1 MALER
6 RRHPRHRPFAEV
18 QCRLQEDA
26 GAYKEAALLLDLSE
40 GGCSLRLATPPRG
53 GVLLLLEL
61 ALKPDLVLLQL
72 QCQMTARCAL
82 GDTWQISLA
91 FREISAEVAMQL
103 RTSLASDCFMPA
115 IADAPASLRKHWR
128 VDQWAAFLTA
138 QDLPVMARSK
148 KALLTLEADEA
159 ASISARDLADLA
171 NGDPFLCLCLLRD
184 AENRRSSR
192 LGHETSTP
200 LAAVMQIGSKGFREQ
215 LMSCPV
221 TDENMRGL
229 ARCEAR
235 ASAACRLAGQW
246 STARSDVL
254 PDELMMAALL
264 GEMGELM
271 LWHFAPELPQAAHDA
286 LASGEAHRSA
296 EAQEL
301 GCGFKFKDLTLKCVE
316 IWRLP
321 KIIVQLIRGHDD
333 TRANIARVSID
344 TARHL
349 AAGGDNPALA
359 DDLADIKTLVPGA
372 SMDWLVSCMS
382 EVAVESRP
390 ELIAKA
396 GAALEKRK
404 QQEGR
409 KSIEQRAQKD
419 IDCRNP
425 VH

>member
-1 MALER
+1 
-6 RRHPRHRPFAEV
+6 
-18 QCRLQEDA
+18 
-26 GAYKEAALLLDLSE
+26 
-40 GGCSLRLATPPRG
+40 
-53 GVLLLLEL
+53 
-61 ALKPDLVLLQL
+61 
-72 QCQMTARCAL
+72 
-82 GDTWQISLA
+82 
-91 FREISAEVAMQL
+91 
-103 RTSLASDCFMPA
+103 
-115 IADAPASLRKHWR
+115 
-128 VDQWAAFLTA
+128 
-138 QDLPVMARSK
+138 MARSK
-148 KALLTLEADEA
+148 KALLMLEADEA

-215 LMSCPV
+215 LMSSPE

-246 STARSDVL
+246 STARSDVS
-254 PDELMMAALL
+254 PGELMMAALL

-286 LASGEAHRSA
+286 LASGEAHRSV

-349 AAGGDNPALA
+349 ATGGDNPALA

-382 EVAVESRP
+382 GVAVELRP

-396 GAALEKRK
+396 GAALEKRT
-404 QQEGR
+404 QQDGR
-409 KSIEQRAQKD
+409 KPIEQRA
-419 IDCRNP
+419 
-425 VH
+425 